1 MPTKFIIR
9 EAGSRANDIEVTTNT
24 PEIFGA
30 FVQAR
35 INTGDFGRDI
45 SHNREFTQAFRI
57 ACIDACGAGL
67 GDYSPL
73 PGSGFRGVANT

>member
-1 MPTKFIIR
+1 MPTKFIIH
-9 EAGSRANDIEVTTNT
+9 ETDSSANDIEVTTNV

-35 INTGDFGRDI
+35 INTGDFSMDI
-45 SHNREFTQAFRI
+45 SHNREFTKAFRQ

-67 GDYSPL
+67 GDYSSL
-73 PGSGFRGVANT
+73 PGSGFRGIINT